1 MLRNQIYI
9 HKCPYDAN
17 AFLTLIQDVHKFG
30 LKLLKP
36 SKFEVYYNRNKEH
49 VDQDFVSF
57 LTEILR
63 KTFEEQ
69 RNNFTTDMEEGRK
82 MLKELSGKIKEYP
95 HIHEVFP
102 IHSLIVKMNATI
114 TYIIMVYSNKES

>member
-9 HKCPYDAN
+9 HKCSYDAN

-30 LKLLKP
+30 LKFLK
-36 SKFEVYYNRNKEH
+36 SGLKFEVYYVRNKKH
-49 VDQDFVSF
+49 VDQDFVLF

-82 MLKELSGKIKEYP
+82 MLKELSGKIKKY
-95 HIHEVFP
+95 
-102 IHSLIVKMNATI
+102 
-114 TYIIMVYSNKES
+114 